1 MTDQLLMLDPR
12 LHLLAA
18 VFYGIAAVLAV
29 VSVVGRNEVLE
40 PWARRAVYGALVLH
54 SAAIVVR
61 WIAVGH
67 GPYVSRYEVLSANAW
82 VAIALFEFTGTR
94 FRSAR
99 PLALFIYPSVLL
111 LMGIGLYTGPEVELL
126 PPTFSGIWLAL
137 HVAFYL
143 LAFGTALTAVG
154 SSALHLAKA
163 RFPVGRLERVPGP
176 AELDALAY
184 RFGGLAFAFWGI
196 GMLAGAIWAYYAW
209 GRFWGWDPVETW
221 SLVTWLAF
229 GLYLHLRRFYAWSGA
244 KAAYLLIVCFLL
256 ADGTL
261 FFTSLIDGS
270 LHAVYFR

>member
-1 MTDQLLMLDPR
+1 MTVELLMLDPR
-12 LHLLAA
+12 LHLVAA
-18 VFYGIAAVLAV
+18 VLYGIAAALAVLAV
-29 VSVVGRNEVLE
+29 VGRRDALS
-40 PWARRAVYGALVLH
+40 PWSRRFAYLALAVHTVAIIARWV
-54 SAAIVVR
+54 
-61 WIAVGH
+61 AVGH

-82 VAIALFEFTGTR
+82 VAVALFEATTMR
-94 FRSAR
+94 FRAAR
-99 PLALFIYPSVLL
+99 SLAVFIYPSALL

-137 HVAFYL
+137 HVAFYF

-154 SSALHLAKA
+154 ASVLYLLKA
-163 RFPVGRLERVPGP
+163 RSPDGRLAGVPEP
-176 AELDALAY
+176 PELDALAY

-229 GLYLHLRRFYAWSGA
+229 ALYLHMRRFYAWKGA
-244 KAAYLLIVCFLL
+244 RAAYLLIACFLL

>member
-1 MTDQLLMLDPR
+1 MTEQLLMLDPR
-12 LHLLAA
+12 LHLFAA
-18 VFYGIAAVLAV
+18 VFYGIAAALTV
-29 VSVVGRNEVLE
+29 VSIIGGRASLGS
-40 PWARRAVYGALVLH
+40 WARRAVYIALVLH
-54 SAAIVVR
+54 SAAIVTR

-82 VAIALFEFTGTR
+82 VAISLFEVTAVRLKGL
-94 FRSAR
+94 R
-99 PLALFIYPSVLL
+99 PLAVFIYPSVLL

-137 HVAFYL
+137 HVAFYF

-154 SSALHLAKA
+154 ASVLYLAKE
-163 RFPVGRLERVPGP
+163 RFPAGRLARIPEPT
-176 AELDALAY
+176 ELDAIAY

-229 GLYLHLRRFYAWSGA
+229 GIYLHLRRFYAWSGA
-244 KAAYLLIVCFLL
+244 KAAYLLVACFLL